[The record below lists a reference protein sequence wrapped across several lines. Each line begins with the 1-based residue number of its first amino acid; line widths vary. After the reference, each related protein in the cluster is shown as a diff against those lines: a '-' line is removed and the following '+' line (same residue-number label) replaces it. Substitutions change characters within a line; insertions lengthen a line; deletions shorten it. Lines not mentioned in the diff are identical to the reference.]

1 MNENRFYVCPAC
13 KGDLAFLADGLRC
26 ETCQTTYPLVDGIP
40 DFMPADVRGDANP
53 VVRNVDR
60 VDRIARVYESRWWYP
75 LVLTIYA
82 GWRKTSLPEIVRV
95 VGEMIHTDGR
105 LILDA
110 ACGPATLGRRI
121 VSPAQ
126 ALYGTDLSLGM
137 LRAGQTYAQRE
148 RLTNVHF
155 ARARVEA
162 LPFRPLAFDAAICGG
177 SLHLFPDTVAALR
190 EIGRTLKPGAPL
202 AVTTFVAGRGGILRF
217 RRIRERVRV
226 KQQLHVFELPELE
239 DCLAQAG
246 FEGFSPRLFGSFVV
260 FRAVR
265 CNANPGDAA

>member
-60 VDRIARVYESRWWYP
+60 VDRIAHVYESAWWYP

-126 ALYGTDLSLGM
+126 ALYGTDISLGM

-202 AVTTFVAGRGGILRF
+202 AVTTFVAGNGGILRF
-217 RRIRERVRV
+217 RRIREHVRSEHR
-226 KQQLHVFELPELE
+226 LHVFELPELE